1 MTKLRRVLAVTTVAA
16 ALAGAVL
23 ATAGASAEVAAGP
36 CQVKSLVTGLQEWYQ
51 EALVTGESAPR
62 GAIDV
67 ELTCGVVRYGEV
79 VAWVDEQHPGPV
91 AVLADVVSVHASP
104 TISSCH
110 VLTVWYVDGGYSY
123 TNTCP

>member
-1 MTKLRRVLAVTTVAA
+1 MTKLKRVLAMTAVAA
-16 ALAGAVL
+16 VVAGTVP
-23 ATAGASAEVAAGP
+23 ATAGASVEVAAGP

-51 EALVTGESAPR
+51 EVLVTGESAPQ

-79 VAWVDEQHPGPV
+79 VAYVDEQRPGPV
-91 AVLADVVSVHASP
+91 AALVDVVSVHASP
-104 TISSCH
+104 SISSCH
-110 VLTVWYVDGGYSY
+110 ILTVTYVDRYSY